1 MRRCIPCGV
10 VLLFGGSLLA
20 DDWPQWLGPKR
31 DSVWRETGIVS
42 RFPKQGLRTI
52 WRTPI
57 AEGYAGPAV
66 AHDRVFVTD
75 WVRDPQSK
83 LPASPFDTR
92 TILPGRERVHCL
104 DAQTG
109 KFLWVHEYDC
119 PYKVSY
125 AAGPRCTPI
134 VAEGRVYTL
143 GTMGDLFCLDAE
155 SGKPIWHRNFPKD
168 FGAKVPLWGYS
179 SHPLIDGDRLVC
191 LVGGDR
197 DSLVVALHAKT
208 GQEIWRRLTTTDD
221 AHSCG
226 YAPPVI
232 AEVGK
237 TRQLIIWHP
246 EGISSLDPMTGKE
259 YWTVAFKLR
268 SGLSIPTPRVTGDR
282 LFVTAFYNGPMM
294 LQLAQDRPGAR
305 VLWKARENVNERRT
319 EGLHSIMSSPILK
332 DGFIYGVCS
341 YGQLRC
347 LRMDSGERI
356 WESLVATS
364 PRGRPKEE
372 RWGNA
377 FLVAHEDR
385 FFLFNEHG
393 ELILARLTP
402 DGYEELDRV
411 RILEPTNPLVNRP
424 VVWSHPAFARRS
436 IFARNDREIVCVS
449 LAAGGD

>member
-1 MRRCIPCGV
+1 MKVCGV
-10 VLLFGGSLLA
+10 LGFAFLLVGTVRG

-31 DSVWRETGIVS
+31 DSIWRETGIVS
-42 RFPKQGLRTI
+42 RLPQSGLKVV

-66 AHDRVFVTD
+66 ADGRVYVTD
-75 WVRDPQSK
+75 WVRDPQAKVPSN
-83 LPASPFDTR
+83 PFDSNTVLR
-92 TILPGRERVHCL
+92 GRERVHCL
-104 DAQTG
+104 DARHGTL
-109 KFLWVHEYDC
+109 LWQHEYDC

-125 AAGPRCTPI
+125 AAGPRCTPT
-134 VAEGRVYTL
+134 VANGKVYTL
-143 GTMGDLFCLDAE
+143 GTMGDLFCLNASD
-155 SGKPIWHRNFPKD
+155 GKPIWHRNFPKD
-168 FGAKVPLWGYS
+168 FGAKVPVWGYS
-179 SHPLIDGDRLVC
+179 SHPLLDGDRLIC

-197 DSLVVALHAKT
+197 GSMVVAFDAAT
-208 GQEIWRRLTTTDD
+208 GEERWRSLTTTDD
-221 AHSCG
+221 AHGCG

-246 EGISSLDPMTGKE
+246 EGISSLDPATGKE

-268 SGLSIPTPRVTGDR
+268 SGLSVPTPRIDGDR

-294 LQLAQDRPGAR
+294 LQLAQDQPAAR
-305 VLWKARENVNERRT
+305 LLWRARENVNERRT
-319 EGLHSIMSSPILK
+319 EGLHSIMSTPIIC
-332 DGFIYGVCS
+332 DGHIYGVCS

-347 LRMDSGERI
+347 LRRDTGERV
-356 WESLVATS
+356 WESLAATS
-364 PRGRPKEE
+364 PRGKPKEE

-377 FLVAHEDR
+377 FLVAHDDR

-402 DGYEELDRV
+402 DSYEELDRV
-411 RILEPTNPLVNRP
+411 SILTPTNPLVNRP
-424 VVWSHPAFARRS
+424 VVWSHPAFARRC

-449 LAAGGD
+449 LAANDY